1 MLIFT
6 GTVTGSVYTS
16 FFVFVIQLQMLGAL
30 KEAMKFY
37 LNINSKSVARAIHIS
52 AQ

>member
-16 FFVFVIQLQMLGAL
+16 FFVFVIQLQTFGAL